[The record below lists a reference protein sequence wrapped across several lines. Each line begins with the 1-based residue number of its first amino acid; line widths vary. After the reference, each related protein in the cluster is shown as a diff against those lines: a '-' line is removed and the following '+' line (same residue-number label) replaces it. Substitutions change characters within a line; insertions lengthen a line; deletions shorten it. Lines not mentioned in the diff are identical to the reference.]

1 MNKLMME
8 FESVLEMVHSV
19 DIGRTFGVDMS
30 KSEFIVM
37 RVIFSVAK
45 DYGEKVLVS
54 DVVNR
59 MKVSAQA
66 ISKSLKSLEKKG
78 YIERFS
84 NKEDRRRM
92 EIIVTDKGNETYSH
106 IIKKSDEVLSVVL
119 EQFGEKEFETYIC
132 LTRKLT
138 NLYGKAM
145 ADMK

>member
-1 MNKLMME
+1 ME

-78 YIERFS
+78 YIVS
-84 NKEDRRRM
+84 K
-92 EIIVTDKGNETYSH
+92 VDKQYGALLYH
-106 IIKKSDEVLSVVL
+106 IKWRNNI
-119 EQFGEKEFETYIC
+119 
-132 LTRKLT
+132 
-138 NLYGKAM
+138 
-145 ADMK
+145 